1 MHGGNLV
8 WAAKLAGCSPSA
20 ILDFSASINPLGPPD
35 SAIVAIQNAWE
46 ELRAYP
52 DPNYT
57 ALCAA
62 LSQFH
67 QVPPEWV
74 LPGNGSAELLT
85 WACRDLAELTATY
98 LITPAFGDYRRAL
111 KAFEAKTIERPLKF
125 ELNPQPSKLTLQNA
139 FPLDCLDRPMLSSC
153 GLLLNNP
160 HNPTGALFDIDEI
173 LPYLEQFRL
182 VVVDEAFMDF
192 LLPGQQQSL
201 IDRVAT
207 FPNLVILRSL
217 TKFYSLPG
225 LRLGYAIAHPDRLN
239 RWQQWRDPWTV
250 NTLAAIAAI
259 AIIQDTAF
267 QQRTWDW
274 LQAARLQ
281 LWQGLANLPG
291 LDPLPGA
298 ANFLLVRSEQSTQ
311 QLQQALLQR
320 HRILIRDC
328 LSFAELG
335 DRYFR
340 VAVRTE
346 AENQRLL
353 AGLAEVLSLD

>member
-1 MHGGNLV
+1 
-8 WAAKLAGCSPSA
+8 
-20 ILDFSASINPLGPPD
+20 
-35 SAIVAIQNAWE
+35 
-46 ELRAYP
+46 
-52 DPNYT
+52 
-57 ALCAA
+57 
-62 LSQFH
+62 
-67 QVPPEWV
+67 

-98 LITPAFGDYRRAL
+98 LITPAFSDYRRAL
-111 KAFEAKTIERPLKF
+111 TAFAAKTIECSLTFDFLGSHSPSEPSNLP
-125 ELNPQPSKLTLQNA
+125 LNPLASLLH
-139 FPLDCLDRPMLSSC
+139 SSADSSFSTC

-160 HNPTGALFDIDEI
+160 HNPTGILFRVEEI
-173 LPYLEQFRL
+173 VPYLEQFAL
-182 VVVDEAFMDF
+182 VLVDEAFMDF
-192 LLPGQQQSL
+192 LLPEQQQSL
-201 IDRVAT
+201 LSFVEV

-225 LRLGYAIAHPDRLN
+225 LRLGYVIAHPDRLK
-239 RWQQWRDPWTV
+239 RWQQWRDPWSV
-250 NTLAAIAAI
+250 NTLAAEAAI
-259 AIIQDTAF
+259 AMVQDSAF

-274 LQAARLQ
+274 LPAARQQ

-298 ANFLLVRSEQSTQ
+298 ANFLLVRSEPSTT

-320 HRILIRDC
+320 HHLLIRDC

-353 AGLAEVLSLD
+353 AGLETVLGDRFD